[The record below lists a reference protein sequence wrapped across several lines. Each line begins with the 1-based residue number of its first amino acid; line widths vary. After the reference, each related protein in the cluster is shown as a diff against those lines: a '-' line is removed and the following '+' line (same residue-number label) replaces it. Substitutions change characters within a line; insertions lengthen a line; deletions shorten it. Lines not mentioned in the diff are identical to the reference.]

1 MALQQLYQE
10 TSRLIQKGQT
20 KSAIAKLQK
29 QLDLTPSDEITLS
42 ILGSAFM
49 RQGDIDD
56 AFKIFNKAIEYH
68 PNSYAAH
75 GDMAFA
81 QMKVENTEQ
90 AITSFERAT
99 TLNPGFYQ
107 ALCFLSKLYFD
118 KGDFK
123 LSRETY
129 GRSHSCD
136 PFDADYKTIQSD
148 INASRF
154 AQAEET
160 ARKILSQLTGH
171 PKAAHAL
178 AHLATTVG
186 AYEESA
192 KILRHALKYCPAD
205 NILRVALIA
214 SLEKIADYQNAA
226 IEAELSAALDPQ
238 KASGWQVLGRMYSH
252 CGEYEKSLK
261 AYDRALT
268 CTPLTDLEKSNLQ
281 LLRGHILR
289 TTGDSEHCIEAYL
302 SSIKFSPENGTGWWG
317 LADMKTYL
325 FSEEDRAIMEKLSNN
340 EKIDPAQRT
349 QAAFSLGKA
358 FEDDENYEKAFAWYK
373 IANDLRPNVK
383 FDATVFQNICDENNK
398 IFTTD
403 FLKHQASPLQAG
415 PTPIFIVGL
424 PRAGSTLIEQI
435 LASHSLIEGTMELPN
450 LPNIVRRI
458 NIEGGKKKVAYPL
471 CLSGF
476 TAKELAEFGQAYL
489 DETAMYRT
497 DKPYFIDK
505 MPPNFELVGLIH
517 MILPN
522 AIIIDARRYP
532 LDGGF
537 SCFKQHFAGGHEF
550 SYNLENIGH
559 YYNCYLSVMDHWDSV
574 LPGKV
579 KCVQYENMIANTADE
594 ITSLLLH
601 CGVNVEEQ
609 CFEFYKNK
617 RAVRT
622 ASSQQVRQPIYNK
635 SKGVWHNYKQQ
646 LQPLSN
652 ALGAK
657 TLERFKDYAGFNME

>member
-1 MALQQLYQE
+1 MTLQILYQE
-10 TSRLIQKGQT
+10 ASRLIQNGQT
-20 KSAIAKLQK
+20 KAAIAKLQE
-29 QLDLTPSDEITLS
+29 QLDLTPDDEITLS
-42 ILGSAFM
+42 ILGSALM
-49 RQGDIDD
+49 RQGDHAK
-56 AFKIFNKAIEYH
+56 AFDIFKQATDHH

-81 QMKVENTEQ
+81 QMKTGDKKI
-90 AITSFERAT
+90 AIASFERAT
-99 TLNPGFYQ
+99 ALNPKFYQ

-118 KGDFK
+118 LGNFK
-123 LSRETY
+123 LSRETF
-129 GRSHSCD
+129 GKSHSCD
-136 PFDADYKTIQSD
+136 PFEAEYKKIQAD

-154 AQAEET
+154 AEAEEN

-186 AYEESA
+186 AHEESV
-192 KILRHALKYCPAD
+192 KILRHGLSHSPAD

-214 SLEKIADYQNAA
+214 SLEKIADYNNAA
-226 IEAELSAALDPQ
+226 IEAELAAELDPQ
-238 KASGWQVLGRMYSH
+238 KASGWQVLGRMHSH
-252 CGEYEKSLK
+252 CGAYKKSLA
-261 AYDRALT
+261 AYDKALT
-268 CTPLTDLEKSNLQ
+268 CSPLTNLEKSNLE

-289 TTGDSEHCIEAYL
+289 TTGDSEECINAYL
-302 SSIKFSPENGTGWWG
+302 ASIRHLPENGTGWWG
-317 LADMKTYL
+317 LADMKTYH
-325 FSEEDRAIMEKLSNN
+325 FSNEDQAVMQEITEN
-340 EKIDPAQRT
+340 ETVDAAQRT
-349 QAAFSLGKA
+349 QAAFSLGKS
-358 FEDDENYEKAFAWYK
+358 FEDDGDSENAFKWYQ

-383 FDATVFQNICDENNK
+383 FDADNFQNICQQNNK
-398 IFTTD
+398 IFTQD
-403 FLKHQASPLQAG
+403 FLRHQATPTHVG

-435 LASHSLIEGTMELPN
+435 LASHSQIEGTMELPN

-458 NIEGGKKKVAYPL
+458 NIAGGKRKVAYPS
-471 CLSGF
+471 CLEGF
-476 TAKELAEFGQAYL
+476 STDELVAFGQAYL

-505 MPPNFELVGLIH
+505 MPPNFELIGLIH
-517 MILPN
+517 MILPQ

-550 SYNLENIGH
+550 SYNLENIGY
-559 YYNCYLSVMDHWDSV
+559 YYNSYLSVMDHWDDV
-574 LPGKV
+574 LPEKV
-579 KCVQYENMIANTADE
+579 KCVQYENMISNTKDE
-594 ITSLLLH
+594 ITSLLAH
-601 CGVNVEEQ
+601 CGVEVEDQ

-635 SKGVWHNYKQQ
+635 SKGVWQNYDQQ
-646 LQPLSN
+646 LQPMKD
-652 ALGAK
+652 ALGK
-657 TLERFKDYAGFNME
+657 ETLERFKNFS